1 MLTYADEYTLVLWS
15 TDVQLRKHYEALPT
29 EVRARL
35 HDHLGMTL
43 SYWLLLSIFQYSVY
57 LLLLVQKEDK

>member
-1 MLTYADEYTLVLWS
+1 MLTYADEYTLFLWS

-35 HDHLGMTL
+35 HDDLGTRFTCF
-43 SYWLLLSIFQYSVY
+43 Y
-57 LLLLVQKEDK
+57 